1 MKNLSA
7 FQKQQIAQMTGL
19 NREQVD
25 EVLEAI
31 RYVKAKTP
39 AFTGPPGGPHS
50 ATQWTETRMSGRRK
64 REANMRSGRSVAN
77 RGPKVVKLEP

>member
-1 MKNLSA
+1 MKKLTA

-25 EVLEAI
+25 DVLEAI
-31 RYVKAKTP
+31 AYVKAKTP

-50 ATQWTETRMSGRRK
+50 STQWMETRGDRDRPT
-64 REANMRSGRSVAN
+64 NMRSSRTKSRKGS
-77 RGPKVVKLEP
+77 GIVKLEP